1 VSNYTLPHGDRNLES
16 SKSITLPNGVL
27 IPIRPIQP
35 DDVQALQRFHSH
47 LSDQS
52 IYLRFFGSMRELSE
66 QKAKYFS
73 HVDGEN
79 RCALVA
85 LDPNEPQEIIAV
97 ARFDREAGSDK
108 AEWALIIGDSWQ
120 ASGLGIGLTHQLLE
134 VARAKGIRSLYGLV
148 LPENKRMLRLFRS
161 LDLPKYERR
170 EAGVKYIEVK
180 LAA

>member
-1 VSNYTLPHGDRNLES
+1 MSNYTLSHGDGNLES
-16 SKSITLPNGVL
+16 SKSITLLNGVV
-27 IPIRPIQP
+27 IPIRYIQP
-35 DDVQALQRFHSH
+35 DDAQALQRFHSH

-52 IYLRFFGSMRELSE
+52 IHLRFFGPMKKLSE

-85 LDPNEPQEIIAV
+85 LDPKEPQEIIAV

-108 AEWALIIGDSWQ
+108 AEYAAIVEDSWQ
-120 ASGLGIGLTHQLLE
+120 ESGLGLGLTHQLLE
-134 VARAKGIRSLYGLV
+134 VARDKGIRCLYGVV
-148 LPENKRMLRLFRS
+148 LPENKRMLRLLRS

>member
-1 VSNYTLPHGDRNLES
+1 MSNYTLPRGDGNLES

-35 DDVQALQRFHSH
+35 DDVQALQRFHSC

-52 IYLRFFGSMRELSE
+52 IYLRFFGPMRELSE

-73 HVDGEN
+73 HVDGED

-97 ARFDREAGSDK
+97 ARFDREAGTDK
-108 AEWALIIGDSWQ
+108 AEWALIIADSWQ
-120 ASGLGIGLTHQLLE
+120 ASGLGLGLTHQLLE
-134 VARAKGIRSLYGLV
+134 VARDKGIRCLYGLV
-148 LPENKRMLRLFRS
+148 LPKNKRMLRLIRS